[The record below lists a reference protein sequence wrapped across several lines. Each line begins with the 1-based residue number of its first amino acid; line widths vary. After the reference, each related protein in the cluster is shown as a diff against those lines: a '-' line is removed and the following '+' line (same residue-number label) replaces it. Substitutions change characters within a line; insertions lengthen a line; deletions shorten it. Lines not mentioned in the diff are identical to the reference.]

1 MEFEVQKKCGKV
13 SQFYQ
18 NKIKV
23 GSSLKDADLLINEA
37 ERKIVKPLKTLSSQK
52 LKLTAVKSL
61 RPDLTLVFD
70 LLAFKMGP
78 IGFILDQFYVANFP
92 ICGDFSKISVSISNR
107 HWVERKKSK

>member
-70 LLAFKMGP
+70 LLAFKPRP
-78 IGFILDQFYVANFP
+78 IGRILDLLFGANFP
-92 ICGDFSKISVSISNR
+92 KCCDSSII
-107 HWVERKKSK
+107 